1 MQVEPTRKRK
11 RASAKTKAPKD
22 PNAPKRATTGFFFFS
37 QEERPNIRAKNPAL
51 KITEISQQLG
61 KLWREMDD
69 KTKEKYLKMAEKDKK
84 RYEAVRLYKC
94 FAYEVV
100 LKSSNFLNLIAND
113 LFSFFYQQEK
123 AAYENRVSQGSGDY
137 EDED

>member
-51 KITEISQQLG
+51 KVTEISQQLG

-84 RYEAVRLYKC
+84 RYEAVRLLQV
-94 FAYEVV
+94 FNVQLFRRA
-100 LKSSNFLNLIAND
+100 LI
-113 LFSFFYQQEK
+113 F
-123 AAYENRVSQGSGDY
+123 
-137 EDED
+137 